1 MIRPPYSF
9 RGENNMSK
17 TYSRVSAPSA
27 GVFEATAAI
36 ISAYVAQN
44 VISPSA
50 VPDLIAAVHGALAGI
65 QAGMVTK
72 AAEAAEPATSIR
84 KSVTRYH
91 LICLEDG
98 KRVISLK
105 RHLRMV
111 HGMTADQYRIK
122 WGLPRDY
129 PTVAAEYSARRSVQ
143 AKEQH
148 LGQKGRSA
156 QSKRRALT

>member
-1 MIRPPYSF
+1 VPTTR
-9 RGENNMSK
+9 
-17 TYSRVSAPSA
+17 SAPS
-27 GVFEATAAI
+27 GTTKSLRDATVVVV
-36 ISAYVAQN
+36 SAYVSRN
-44 VISPSA
+44 LISPSA
-50 VPDLIAAVHGALAGI
+50 LAELIASVHGALTSAAAGGE
-65 QAGMVTK
+65 QKGPEPK
-72 AAEAAEPATSIR
+72 APATLIR
-84 KSVTRYH
+84 KSVTPSH

-122 WGLPRDY
+122 WGLPADY